1 VFLQNFR
8 TGILSKEFASRIFI
22 YKKNIKNEQIKIT
35 MGRIIAGKTSDIT
48 PGKMIKVSIDGRD
61 ILVANIDGEYCATD
75 DSCTHSGSSL
85 SEGKLDGCTI
95 TCGWHAAEFDCK
107 TGKFLKFPVKLRDL
121 TSYDVIVESDN
132 VFVEM

>member
-1 VFLQNFR
+1 
-8 TGILSKEFASRIFI
+8 
-22 YKKNIKNEQIKIT
+22 
-35 MGRIIAGKTSDIT
+35 MGRIIAAKTSEIT
-48 PGKMIKVSIDGRD
+48 PGKMIKISIDGRD
-61 ILVANIDGEYCATD
+61 ILVVNIGGEYYATD

-121 TSYDVIVESDN
+121 TSYDVVVESNN

>member
-1 VFLQNFR
+1 
-8 TGILSKEFASRIFI
+8 
-22 YKKNIKNEQIKIT
+22 
-35 MGRIIAGKTSDIT
+35 MGKIIAGKTSDIP

-61 ILVANIDGEYCATD
+61 ILVANIDGKFCATD

-95 TCGWHAAEFDCK
+95 TCGWHGAQFDCK
-107 TGKFLKFPVKLRDL
+107 TGKLEKFPAKIRDL
-121 TSYDVIVESDN
+121 TSYNVVVESDS

>member
-1 VFLQNFR
+1 M
-8 TGILSKEFASRIFI
+8 G
-22 YKKNIKNEQIKIT
+22 KI
-35 MGRIIAGKTSDIT
+35 IVGKTSDIP

-61 ILVANIDGEYCATD
+61 VLVANIDGKFYATD

-95 TCGWHAAEFDCK
+95 TCGWHGAQFDCK
-107 TGKFLKFPVKLRDL
+107 TGKLEKFPAKIRDL
-121 TSYDVIVESDN
+121 TSYNVVVESDS